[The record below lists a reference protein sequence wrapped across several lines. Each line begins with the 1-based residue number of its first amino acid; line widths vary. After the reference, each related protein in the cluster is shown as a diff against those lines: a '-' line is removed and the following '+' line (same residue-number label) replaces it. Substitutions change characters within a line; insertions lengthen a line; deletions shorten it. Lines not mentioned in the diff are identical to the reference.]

1 MRRAALSAARLLLLA
16 GPTVLAFFAGGYFA
30 GPRAWAGLLVWLLVI
45 IGTALGTGG
54 FPRNRGAVLALG
66 GLAAFAALS
75 LLSMLWAPVVS
86 DAYHAGQIA
95 VLYLGTLCA
104 SVLLLGGD
112 EPARLVEPAL
122 LAGAAIVIGYGL
134 SERFLPGLLQ
144 FSKSV
149 SAQGRL
155 EQPLTYWNAMG
166 ELAAVGVVLAARV
179 AGDATRRPWLRVGGA
194 ALAAPLGMGLYI
206 SFSRGALF
214 ACAAGLLTL
223 VCVAPRREQLAAILL
238 VILTG
243 VLGAVVAAPFGGV
256 TGLTGSLSSRE
267 QGGAISLVLLV
278 LVMAGAAVA
287 QHQLLG
293 RVKAGELRLPRRA
306 PAIAAAAVCAGLA
319 AAILLGAKE
328 SSAAD
333 QSLGGGSSRLITLQS
348 NRYDYWRVALRAFGT
363 EPITGVGAGN
373 WNIYWLRWRKRSEF
387 AQDAHSLPL
396 QTLAELGLL
405 GAGALIIFLAGV
417 TLAGRTALRL
427 SSGAAGPIAGFVA
440 YIAHAPLD
448 WDWEMPAVTLLA
460 MILAGSL
467 LAQAS
472 ARRTSDGL
480 QANKMHPADM
490 SRLRPAAGE
499 LR

>member
-1 MRRAALSAARLLLLA
+1 LLLLA

-54 FPRNRGAVLALG
+54 LPRNRGAVLALG

-104 SVLLLGGD
+104 AALLLGGD

-122 LAGAAIVIGYGL
+122 LAGATIVIGYGL
-134 SERFLPGLLQ
+134 SERFLPGLLH

-166 ELAAVGVVLAARV
+166 ELAAVGVVLAARL
-179 AGDATRRPWLRVGGA
+179 AGDSTRRPWLRVSAA
-194 ALAAPLGMGLYI
+194 ALVAPLGMGLYI

-238 VILTG
+238 SILTV
-243 VLGAVVAAPFGGV
+243 VLAAVVAAPFGGL
-256 TGLTGSLSSRE
+256 TELTGSLSSRE
-267 QGGAISLVLLV
+267 RGGAISLVLLV

-287 QHQLLG
+287 QHQLRG

-306 PAIAAAAVCAGLA
+306 PTIAAAAVCVGLA

-328 SSAAD
+328 SSASD
-333 QSLGGGSSRLITLQS
+333 QAPLGGGSARLVTLQS

-373 WNIYWLRWRKRSEF
+373 WNVYWLRWRKRSEF

-405 GAGALIIFLAGV
+405 GAGALILFLVGV
-417 TLAGRTALRL
+417 TVAARTALRL
-427 SSGAAGPIAGFVA
+427 SSAAAGPIAGFVA
-440 YIAHAPLD
+440 YLAHSPLD

-460 MILAGSL
+460 MVLAGSL

-472 ARRTSDGL
+472 GRRASQGR
-480 QANKMHPADM
+480 QANKIHPADM
-490 SRLRPAAGE
+490 SRLQPAAGE